1 MDEKCNMLAKWPEMG
16 ERREDLAPGLRFF
29 SVGRYVIL
37 YRPIDEGIQ
46 LVRVLRGCESF
57 GEAKLSSTSCGSAS
71 DAFSPTYCGG
81 WQPKSKDS
89 QPLSGARDIDAL
101 FETDD

>member
-1 MDEKCNMLAKWPEMG
+1 VAEVLRTPRAKLDLLDIWLYIAEHNAPAADRLLEKMDEKCNMLAKWPEMG

-46 LVRVLRGCESF
+46 LVRVL
-57 GEAKLSSTSCGSAS
+57 
-71 DAFSPTYCGG
+71 
-81 WQPKSKDS
+81 
-89 QPLSGARDIDAL
+89 SGARDIAAL